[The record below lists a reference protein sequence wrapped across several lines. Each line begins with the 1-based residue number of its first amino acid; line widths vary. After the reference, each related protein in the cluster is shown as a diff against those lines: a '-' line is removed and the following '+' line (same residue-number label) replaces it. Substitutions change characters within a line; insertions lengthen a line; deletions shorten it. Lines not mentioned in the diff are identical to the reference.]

1 MEQSI
6 GRSWV
11 FVGISREIWD
21 LRDGTPPN
29 KGKPF
34 EQGKTFR
41 ARENLSSKENT
52 FPNKGNTFPDKK
64 KHLQTRETPFEQG
77 KRLSSK
83 GYLPIRCKSLQVV
96 GVSRQGKAVVSDG
109 GYGVIGGGYCLLVW
123 GDAEETKGKRGRRW
137 RGVGPAGRPYLFPFG
152 GSIILKSDIDMT
164 REEARNV
171 FGGSIVNELLSLGAE
186 PTNVVRQDGL
196 IEWKSDGYI
205 EVGGVQVW
213 AYYYFEDG
221 EDVDRCDWADHMEI
235 EIEECWI

>member
-1 MEQSI
+1 MGHLQTRKNTSKQ
-6 GRSWV
+6 GK
-11 FVGISREIWD
+11 
-21 LRDGTPPN
+21 TPTN
-29 KGKPF
+29 KEKPF
-34 EQGKTFR
+34 QTRKNTSKQGKTF
-41 ARENLSSKENT
+41 
-52 FPNKGNTFPDKK
+52 PNKK
-64 KHLQTRETPFEQG
+64 KHQQTRETPFEQG

-83 GYLPIRCKSLQVV
+83 GYLPIKCKSLQVV

-123 GDAEETKGKRGRRW
+123 GDAEGTKGKRGRRW
-137 RGVGPAGRPYLFPFG
+137 RGVGPAGRPSLFPFG

-186 PTNVVRQDGL
+186 PTNAVRQDGL
-196 IEWKSDGYI
+196 IEWKSDGCI
-205 EVGGVQVW
+205 EVGGVHVW

-221 EDVDRCDWADHMEI
+221 EDVDRCDWEDHMEI

>member
-29 KGKPF
+29 KEKPF
-34 EQGKTFR
+34 QTRK
-41 ARENLSSKENT
+41 NLSKQEKT
-52 FPNKGNTFPDKK
+52 PTNKGNTFR
-64 KHLQTRETPFEQG
+64 TRETPFEQG

-83 GYLPIRCKSLQVV
+83 GYLPIKCKSLQVV

-137 RGVGPAGRPYLFPFG
+137 RGVGPAGRPSLFPFG

>member
-1 MEQSI
+1 MEQSS

-11 FVGISREIWD
+11 FVGISREVWD
-21 LRDGTPPN
+21 LRDGTPTN
-29 KGKPF
+29 KEKPF
-34 EQGKTFR
+34 QTRK
-41 ARENLSSKENT
+41 NLSKQEKTPTN
-52 FPNKGNTFPDKK
+52 KK
-64 KHLQTRETPFEQG
+64 KHLQTREH
-77 KRLSSK
+77 LSSK
-83 GYLPIRCKSLQVV
+83 GYLPIKCRSLQVV

-137 RGVGPAGRPYLFPFG
+137 RGVGPACRPSLFPFG